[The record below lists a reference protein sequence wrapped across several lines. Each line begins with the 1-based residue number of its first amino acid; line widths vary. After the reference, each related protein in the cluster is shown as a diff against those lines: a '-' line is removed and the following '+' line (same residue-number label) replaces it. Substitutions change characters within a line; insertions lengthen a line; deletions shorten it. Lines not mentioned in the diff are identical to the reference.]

1 MLKNGKRHYI
11 RWILLIILDEFY
23 TDKNDLISQ
32 LSDLQAH
39 ENIQKSRPRRFLRR
53 ICFEK
58 FRHEKFPSLVRKL
71 QVRGL

>member
-1 MLKNGKRHYI
+1 M
-11 RWILLIILDEFY
+11 LDEFY
-23 TDKNDLISQ
+23 TDKNDLISE

-58 FRHEKFPSLVRKL
+58 FRHEKFPSLARKL
-71 QVRGL
+71 QVRGSQLSPESIPSPLHLG